1 MYRYPNTQ
9 SNMQPPLNPNE
20 LNGLH
25 GTTTV
30 ATKFKGGVVVVADH
44 RASGGTFIM
53 SKTAQKVH
61 KLNEKTVTTISGL
74 VSDAQYIIRLTRA
87 EMRLFEL
94 SRNLSITTKMA
105 GNLLASMLHGQ
116 FRTGFP
122 FYVHLI
128 VAGIDEEGTHVYFL
142 DHSGSINDE
151 EYASTGSGSLVA
163 YGVLEALFK
172 KEMTEAKAINV
183 TIRALAASM
192 ERDAATGNGM
202 DCLIITDDGIRELS
216 NEEIDAELKKE

>member
-9 SNMQPPLNPNE
+9 SNMQPPINPNE

-30 ATKFKGGVVVVADH
+30 AIKFKHGVIVAADH

-53 SKTAQKVH
+53 SKNTQKIH
-61 KLNEKTVTTISGL
+61 KLNDNTVTTISGL

-105 GNLLASMLHGQ
+105 GHLLASMLHGQ
-116 FRTGFP
+116 YRTGFP
-122 FYVHLI
+122 FYVHLL
-128 VAGIDEEGTHVYFL
+128 VAGLDEEGNHVYFL
-142 DHSGSINDE
+142 DHSGAINDE
-151 EYASTGSGSLVA
+151 DYASSGSGSLVA

-172 KEMTEAKAINV
+172 KEMTEAKALNV
-183 TIRALAASM
+183 ILRALAASM

-202 DCLIITDDGIRELS
+202 DCLVITKDGIKELS
-216 NEEIDAELKKE
+216 NEEIDLVLKKE

>member
-9 SNMQPPLNPNE
+9 SNMQPPLNPSE

-30 ATKFKGGVVVVADH
+30 ATKYKNGVVVAADH

-53 SKTAQKVH
+53 SKNAQKIH
-61 KLNEKTVTTISGL
+61 KLNSKTVTTISGL

-94 SRNLSITTKMA
+94 SRNITVTTKMA

-151 EYASTGSGSLVA
+151 DYASSGSGSLVA
-163 YGVLEALFK
+163 YGVYEALFK
-172 KEMTEAKAINV
+172 KDMTEAKALNI
-183 TIRALAASM
+183 TLRALAASM

-202 DCLIITDDGIRELS
+202 DCLVITKDGIKELS
-216 NEEIDAELKKE
+216 NEEIDTILKEE